1 MGFIGIIADTIRGF
15 NRIVINGSPRLL
27 VLNSLI
33 WIFFGTSC
41 SMVGLESGIT
51 FSFALALIFFAW
63 AAVEIVLAR
72 SRYSA
77 WRKAGLVQSTSNGTV
92 FMLVD
97 HVFKE
102 PTTSWFRSQMVTFTL
117 PATGNKQE
125 VAVACETCQQNLV
138 FRVVSQ
144 QEYRAV
150 RLRGMAIALVCLLLG
165 LGLSI
170 VTSTQLQPQTVAD
183 WVPWARLGSLIL
195 LFCSMLSAS
204 WTLNYIG
211 VQLIKAPFTPQILH
225 KARQPVK
232 ADYEQFRSQA
242 GSAMGAPPYQNPTY
256 QQG

>member
-1 MGFIGIIADTIRGF
+1 MRLIADTTRGF

-33 WIFFGTSC
+33 WIFLGTSC
-41 SMVGLESGIT
+41 GMVGLGSGIT
-51 FSFALALIFFAW
+51 FSFVLTLIFFAW
-63 AAVEIVLAR
+63 AAVEMVLAHL
-72 SRYSA
+72 RYHA
-77 WRKAGLVQSTSNGTV
+77 WRKAGLIQSSSNGTV
-92 FMLVD
+92 FMRVD

-102 PTTSWFRSQMVTFTL
+102 ATTSWFQPQLVTFTL
-117 PATGNKQE
+117 PATGDKQE
-125 VAVACETCQQNLV
+125 VAVACATCQQNLV

-144 QEYRAV
+144 QEHRAV
-150 RLRGMAIALVCLLLG
+150 RLRGIVIALVCLLLG

-170 VTSTQLQPQTVAD
+170 ISSAQFQPQTVAD

-211 VQLIKAPFTPQILH
+211 VQLIKASFTPQIFH

-232 ADYEQFRSQA
+232 ADFEQFRGQA
-242 GSAMGAPPYQNPTY
+242 GSAMGVPTHQNPTY